1 MSNRIAIVDESKCNP
16 EACGNYLCFRFC
28 PVNRTGKECILK
40 GKKAIIDEELC
51 TGCNICISKCP
62 FGAIQIVNL
71 PEELKEDPIHRF
83 GQNAFRLFHLPIPKK
98 GEVVGILGRNGIG
111 KSTALEIL
119 SGKIIPN
126 LGDFENEG
134 SYDKVIERYSKVALG
149 DYFRKLK
156 NEEIKV
162 AYKPQRIELIPKVF
176 SGKVGELINRIDE
189 RDVGEK
195 LIKELGIEHLRERKL
210 DELSGGELQKVA
222 IIATAVK
229 DADFYFFDEPA
240 SFADVTSRVKIAK
253 LIRGLKEIGAV
264 LVVEHDLAT
273 LDYISDE
280 IQILYGVEGAFGI
293 VSQSKGVRRG
303 INEYLDGYLPD
314 DNVRFRD
321 YSITFEDKN
330 SDNAV
335 SNEVLIKFPELEK
348 NFENFSLKT
357 NSGEVHR
364 GEVLTIMGAN
374 GLGKSTFLN
383 LLSGKIKAD
392 NGEVEKYKISY
403 KEQNL
408 NSNFEESVRQVLMR
422 EAKSDFNSG
431 WYKQNILEKLNLNN
445 VIDNKIKDLSGGEL
459 QKFNVA
465 LCLSRDAYIY
475 ALDEPSAFVDVEDRL
490 KVAEV
495 IKEFIVKKEKCAIVI
510 DHDVQLVDYLG
521 DRMLVFLGEPAKKG
535 FVEGPFSK
543 RDGMNKVLEMLDI
556 TYRRDNNS
564 HRPRI
569 NKPGSNLDSE
579 QRNKKEFYYS

>member
-1 MSNRIAIVDESKCNP
+1 MARVAIINKDKCSP
-16 EACGNYLCFRFC
+16 EQCNWLCFKKC
-28 PVNRTGKECILK
+28 PINMTGKECIIK
-40 GKKAIIDEELC
+40 DRKAVIDEDLC
-51 TGCNICISKCP
+51 TGCGICPRICP
-62 FGAIQIVNL
+62 FDAIQIVNL
-71 PEELKEDPIHRF
+71 PEELKEDPVHRF

-119 SGKIIPN
+119 SGKLVPN
-126 LGDFENEG
+126 LGDFSKEG
-134 SYDKVIERYSKVALG
+134 DYDKVIEKYSKVALG
-149 DYFRKLK
+149 DYFKKLK
-156 NEEIKV
+156 SGDIRV

-189 RDVGEK
+189 RDIGEK
-195 LIKELGIEHLRERKL
+195 LIKELEIEHLKDRKL

-240 SFADVTSRVKIAK
+240 SFADVTSRIKIAK
-253 LIRGLKEIGAV
+253 LIRSLKEIGAV
-264 LVVEHDLAT
+264 MVVEHDLAT

-280 IQILYGVEGAFGI
+280 IQIIYGSEGAFGI

-321 YSITFEDKN
+321 YE
-330 SDNAV
+330 
-335 SNEVLIKFPELEK
+335 IKFIDKESENILNKDILIEFNEMQK
-348 NFENFSLKT
+348 KFESFSLKT
-357 NSGEVHR
+357 NKGSIHR
-364 GEVLTIMGAN
+364 GEVLTIVGAN

-383 LLSGKIKAD
+383 LLSGKLKPD
-392 NGEVEKYKISY
+392 SGECEDYKISY
-403 KEQNL
+403 KEQYP
-408 NSNFEESVRQVLMR
+408 SREFEGTVRMELMNV
-422 EAKSDFNSG
+422 AKAEFSSG

-459 QKFNVA
+459 QKFHVA
-465 LCLSRDAYIY
+465 LCLSRDAEVY

-495 IKEFIVKKEKCAIVI
+495 IREFVSKKEKCAIVV
-510 DHDVQLVDYLG
+510 DHDVQFVDYLG
-521 DRMLVFLGEPAKKG
+521 DRMLVFLGDPGKEG
-535 FVEGPFSK
+535 FVEGPLTK
-543 RDGMNKVLEMLDI
+543 REGMNKVLGMLNI
-556 TYRRDNNS
+556 TYRRDTNS

-579 QRNKKEFYYS
+579 QRKKKEFYYN

>member
-1 MSNRIAIVDESKCNP
+1 MARVAIINKDKCSP
-16 EACGNYLCFRFC
+16 EQCNWLCFKKC
-28 PVNRTGKECILK
+28 PINMTGKECIIK
-40 GKKAIIDEELC
+40 DRKAVIDEDLC
-51 TGCNICISKCP
+51 TGCGICPRICP
-62 FGAIQIVNL
+62 FDAIQIVNL
-71 PEELKEDPIHRF
+71 PEELKEDPVHRF

-119 SGKIIPN
+119 SGKLVPN
-126 LGDFENEG
+126 LGDFSKEG
-134 SYDKVIERYSKVALG
+134 DYDKVIEKYSKVALG
-149 DYFRKLK
+149 DYFKKLK
-156 NEEIKV
+156 SGDIRV

-189 RDVGEK
+189 RDIGEK
-195 LIKELGIEHLRERKL
+195 LIKELEIEHLKDRKL

-240 SFADVTSRVKIAK
+240 SFADVTSRIKIAK
-253 LIRGLKEIGAV
+253 LIRSLKEIGAV
-264 LVVEHDLAT
+264 MVVEHDLAT

-280 IQILYGVEGAFGI
+280 IQIIYGSEGAFGI

-321 YSITFEDKN
+321 YE
-330 SDNAV
+330 
-335 SNEVLIKFPELEK
+335 IKFIDKESENILNKDILIEFNEMQK
-348 NFENFSLKT
+348 KFESFSLKT
-357 NSGEVHR
+357 NKGSIHR
-364 GEVLTIMGAN
+364 GEVLTIVGAN

-383 LLSGKIKAD
+383 LLSGKLKPD
-392 NGEVEKYKISY
+392 SGECEDYKISY
-403 KEQNL
+403 KEQYP
-408 NSNFEESVRQVLMR
+408 SREFEGTVRMELMNV
-422 EAKSDFNSG
+422 AKAEFSSG

-459 QKFNVA
+459 QKFHVA
-465 LCLSRDAYIY
+465 LCLSRDAEVY

-495 IKEFIVKKEKCAIVI
+495 IREFVSKKEKCAIVV
-510 DHDVQLVDYLG
+510 DHDVQFVDYLG
-521 DRMLVFLGEPAKKG
+521 DRMLVFLGDPGKEG
-535 FVEGPFSK
+535 FVEGPLTK
-543 RDGMNKVLEMLDI
+543 REGMNKVLGMLNI
-556 TYRRDNNS
+556 TYRRDTNS

-579 QRNKKEFYYS
+579 QRKKKEFSYN

>member
-1 MSNRIAIVDESKCNP
+1 MARVAIINKDKCSP
-16 EACGNYLCFRFC
+16 EQCNWLCFKKC
-28 PVNRTGKECILK
+28 PINMTGKECIIK
-40 GKKAIIDEELC
+40 DRKAVIDEDLC
-51 TGCNICISKCP
+51 TGCGICPRICP
-62 FGAIQIVNL
+62 FDAIQIVNL
-71 PEELKEDPIHRF
+71 PEELKEDPVHRF

-119 SGKIIPN
+119 SGKLVPN
-126 LGDFENEG
+126 LGDFSKEG
-134 SYDKVIERYSKVALG
+134 DYDKVIEKYSKVALG
-149 DYFRKLK
+149 DYFKKLK
-156 NEEIKV
+156 SGDIRV

-189 RDVGEK
+189 RDIGEK
-195 LIKELGIEHLRERKL
+195 LIKELEIEHLKDRKL

-240 SFADVTSRVKIAK
+240 SFADVTSRIKIAK
-253 LIRGLKEIGAV
+253 LIRSLKEIGAV
-264 LVVEHDLAT
+264 MVVEHDLAT

-280 IQILYGVEGAFGI
+280 IQIIYGSEGAFGI

-321 YSITFEDKN
+321 YE
-330 SDNAV
+330 
-335 SNEVLIKFPELEK
+335 IKFIDKESENILNKDILIEFNEMQK
-348 NFENFSLKT
+348 KFESFSLKT
-357 NSGEVHR
+357 NKGSIHR
-364 GEVLTIMGAN
+364 GEVLTIVGAN

-383 LLSGKIKAD
+383 LLSGKLKPD
-392 NGEVEKYKISY
+392 SGECEDYKISY
-403 KEQNL
+403 KEQYP
-408 NSNFEESVRQVLMR
+408 SREFEGTVRMELMNV
-422 EAKSDFNSG
+422 AKAEFSSG

-445 VIDNKIKDLSGGEL
+445 VIDNKIRDLSGGEL
-459 QKFNVA
+459 QKFHVA
-465 LCLSRDAYIY
+465 LCLSRDAEVY

-495 IKEFIVKKEKCAIVI
+495 IREFVSKKEKCAIVV
-510 DHDVQLVDYLG
+510 DHDVQFVDYLG
-521 DRMLVFLGEPAKKG
+521 DRMLVFLGDPGKEG
-535 FVEGPFSK
+535 FVEGPLTK
-543 RDGMNKVLEMLDI
+543 REGMNKVLGMLNI
-556 TYRRDNNS
+556 TYRRDTNS

-579 QRNKKEFYYS
+579 QRKKKEFYYN

>member
-1 MSNRIAIVDESKCNP
+1 MSRIAIIDQDKCHP
-16 EACGNYLCFRFC
+16 EQCNWLCFGAC
-28 PVNRTGKECILK
+28 PVNRTGKECIIK

-51 TGCNICISKCP
+51 TGCGICPKKCP
-62 FGAIQIVNL
+62 YEAIQIVNL
-71 PEELKEDPIHRF
+71 PEELKEEPVHRF
-83 GQNAFRLFHLPIPKK
+83 GKNAFRLFRLPIPKK

-126 LGDFENEG
+126 LGDFENG
-134 SYDKVIERYSKVALG
+134 GNYDRVIEKYSKVSLG

-156 NEEIKV
+156 NGEIRV
-162 AYKPQRIELIPKVF
+162 AYKPQRIELLPKVF

-189 RDVGEK
+189 RDIGEK
-195 LIKELGIEHLRERKL
+195 LINELGIEHLKERKL

-240 SFADVTSRVKIAK
+240 SFADVTSRIKIAK
-253 LIRGLKEIGAV
+253 LIRSLKEVGAV
-264 LVVEHDLAT
+264 IVVEHDLAT

-321 YSITFEDKN
+321 YSIKFEDKN
-330 SDNAV
+330 SENVV

-348 NFENFSLKT
+348 NFESFSLKT

-383 LLSGKIKAD
+383 LLSGKLKAD
-392 NGEVEKYKISY
+392 KGEVEEYKISY
-403 KEQNL
+403 KEQYP
-408 NSNFEESVRQVLMR
+408 SREFESTVRTELMSV
-422 EAKSDFNSG
+422 AKPEFDSG
-431 WYKQNILEKLNLNN
+431 WYKQNILEKLNLNK

-459 QKFNVA
+459 QKFHVA
-465 LCLSRDAYIY
+465 LCLSREADIY

-495 IKEFIVKKEKCAIVI
+495 IKEFVIKKEKCAIVV
-510 DHDVQLVDYLG
+510 DHDVQIIDYLG

-543 RDGMNKVLEMLDI
+543 RDGMNKVLEILDI
-556 TYRRDNNS
+556 TYRRDNTS